1 MNREEKRMKTLLF
14 ASLLIAASYA
24 QSNDTQT
31 IQVAN
36 LNVKERLK
44 SIEEIN
50 VTAKI
55 EATQT
60 QATSQKLKQ
69 ILAEAQRQERNFTP
83 SSKTQ

>member
-1 MNREEKRMKTLLF
+1 MKTILF

-31 IQVAN
+31 IQVAS

-55 EATQT
+55 KATQT

-69 ILAEAQRQERNFTP
+69 ILAEAQRQERDFTP
-83 SSKTQ
+83 ANKTQ

>member
-1 MNREEKRMKTLLF
+1 MKTLLF
-14 ASLLIAASYA
+14 ASLLIAASYV

-31 IQVAN
+31 IQVAS

-69 ILAEAQRQERNFTP
+69 IP
-83 SSKTQ
+83 

>member
-1 MNREEKRMKTLLF
+1 MKTLLF

-31 IQVAN
+31 IQVAS

-69 ILAEAQRQERNFTP
+69 ILAEAQRQERDFTP
-83 SSKTQ
+83 SSTTQ

>member
-1 MNREEKRMKTLLF
+1 MKTLLF

-31 IQVAN
+31 IQVAS

>member
-1 MNREEKRMKTLLF
+1 MKTILF

-31 IQVAN
+31 IQVAS

-69 ILAEAQRQERNFTP
+69 ILAEAQRQERDFTP
-83 SSKTQ
+83 ANKTQ

>member
-1 MNREEKRMKTLLF
+1 MKTILF

-69 ILAEAQRQERNFTP
+69 ILAEAQRQERDFTP
-83 SSKTQ
+83 ANKTQ

>member
-1 MNREEKRMKTLLF
+1 MKTLLF

-31 IQVAN
+31 IQVVS

-69 ILAEAQRQERNFTP
+69 ILAEAQRQERDFTP
-83 SSKTQ
+83 ANKTQ

>member
-1 MNREEKRMKTLLF
+1 MKTLLF

-31 IQVAN
+31 IQVAS
-36 LNVKERLK
+36 LNVKEHLK

-69 ILAEAQRQERNFTP
+69 ILAEAQRQERDFTP
-83 SSKTQ
+83 ANKTQ

>member
-1 MNREEKRMKTLLF
+1 MKTLLF
-14 ASLLIAASYA
+14 TSLLIAASYA

-31 IQVAN
+31 IQVAS

-60 QATSQKLKQ
+60 QATSQKLRQ
-69 ILAEAQRQERNFTP
+69 ILAEAQRQERDFT
-83 SSKTQ
+83 SASKTQ

>member
-1 MNREEKRMKTLLF
+1 MKTLLF

-31 IQVAN
+31 IQVAS

-69 ILAEAQRQERNFTP
+69 ILAEAQRQERDFTP
-83 SSKTQ
+83 ANKTQ

>member
-1 MNREEKRMKTLLF
+1 MKTILF

-24 QSNDTQT
+24 QSNGTQT

-69 ILAEAQRQERNFTP
+69 ILAEAQRQERDFTP
-83 SSKTQ
+83 AYKTQ

>member
-1 MNREEKRMKTLLF
+1 MKTLLF

-31 IQVAN
+31 IQVAS

-69 ILAEAQRQERNFTP
+69 ILVEAQRQERDFAPTN
-83 SSKTQ
+83 KTQ

>member
-1 MNREEKRMKTLLF
+1 MKTLLF
-14 ASLLIAASYA
+14 ASILIAASYA

-31 IQVAN
+31 IQVAS

-69 ILAEAQRQERNFTP
+69 ILAEAQRQERDFTP

>member
-1 MNREEKRMKTLLF
+1 MKTILF
-14 ASLLIAASYA
+14 ASILIAASYA

-31 IQVAN
+31 IQVAS

-69 ILAEAQRQERNFTP
+69 ILAEAQRQERDFTP

>member
-1 MNREEKRMKTLLF
+1 MKTLLF
-14 ASLLIAASYA
+14 ASILIAASYA

-31 IQVAN
+31 IQVAS

>member
-1 MNREEKRMKTLLF
+1 MKTLLF

-31 IQVAN
+31 IQVAS

-69 ILAEAQRQERNFTP
+69 ILAEAQRQERDFTP
-83 SSKTQ
+83 ANKNQ

>member
-1 MNREEKRMKTLLF
+1 MKTLLF
-14 ASLLIAASYA
+14 TSLLIAASYA

-31 IQVAN
+31 IQVAS

-69 ILAEAQRQERNFTP
+69 ILAEAQRQERDFTP
-83 SSKTQ
+83 ANKTQ

>member
-1 MNREEKRMKTLLF
+1 MKTLLF
-14 ASLLIAASYA
+14 TSLLIAASYA

-31 IQVAN
+31 IQVAS

-60 QATSQKLKQ
+60 KATSQKLKQ
-69 ILAEAQRQERNFTP
+69 ILVEAQRQERDFAPTD
-83 SSKTQ
+83 KTQ

>member
-1 MNREEKRMKTLLF
+1 MKTILF

-31 IQVAN
+31 IQVAS

-69 ILAEAQRQERNFTP
+69 ILVEAQRQERDFAPTN
-83 SSKTQ
+83 KTQ

>member
-1 MNREEKRMKTLLF
+1 MKTLLF
-14 ASLLIAASYA
+14 TSLLIAASYA

-31 IQVAN
+31 IQVAS

-69 ILAEAQRQERNFTP
+69 ILVEAQRQERDFAPTN
-83 SSKTQ
+83 KTQ

>member
-1 MNREEKRMKTLLF
+1 MKTLLF
-14 ASLLIAASYA
+14 TLFLIAASYA

-31 IQVAN
+31 IQVAS

-69 ILAEAQRQERNFTP
+69 ILVEAQRQERDFAPAN
-83 SSKTQ
+83 KTQ

>member
-1 MNREEKRMKTLLF
+1 MKTLLF
-14 ASLLIAASYA
+14 ASILIAASYA

-31 IQVAN
+31 IQVAS

-69 ILAEAQRQERNFTP
+69 ILAEAQRQERDFTP
-83 SSKTQ
+83 ANKTQ

>member
-1 MNREEKRMKTLLF
+1 MKTLLF
-14 ASLLIAASYA
+14 TSLLIAASYA

-31 IQVAN
+31 IQVAS

-69 ILAEAQRQERNFTP
+69 ILAEAQRQERDFTP

>member
-1 MNREEKRMKTLLF
+1 MKTLLF

-31 IQVAN
+31 IQVAS

-69 ILAEAQRQERNFTP
+69 ILAEAQRQERDFTP

>member
-1 MNREEKRMKTLLF
+1 MKTLLF
-14 ASLLIAASYA
+14 TSLLIAASYA

-31 IQVAN
+31 IQVAS

-55 EATQT
+55 EETQT
-60 QATSQKLKQ
+60 EATSQKLKQ
-69 ILAEAQRQERNFTP
+69 ILAEAQRQERDFTP
-83 SSKTQ
+83 ANKTQ

>member
-1 MNREEKRMKTLLF
+1 MKTILF

-31 IQVAN
+31 IQVAS

-69 ILAEAQRQERNFTP
+69 ILAEAQRQERDFTP
-83 SSKTQ
+83 SNKTQ

>member
-1 MNREEKRMKTLLF
+1 MKTLLF
-14 ASLLIAASYA
+14 TSLLIAASYA

-31 IQVAN
+31 IQIAN

-55 EATQT
+55 KATQT

-69 ILAEAQRQERNFTP
+69 ILAEAQRQERDFTP
-83 SSKTQ
+83 ANKTQ